1 MKWKILLFF
10 VLTSCET
17 PSNKSKIVYIV
28 FNEKTAYVE
37 LNDRQYAYKRIW
49 KEDNACWELR
59 FGKDP
64 SFITDPTYKIEFEKS
79 LANKSLLLG
88 TCNEKEY
95 RYTCVFSKLVVDGV
109 SLHKVEY
116 NNFSSQQIEKMKCE
130 NEEFYSSCKLIIDQE

>member
-28 FNEKTAYVE
+28 FKEKTAYVE

-64 SFITDPTYKIEFEKS
+64 SFITDLT
-79 LANKSLLLG
+79 
-88 TCNEKEY
+88 
-95 RYTCVFSKLVVDGV
+95 
-109 SLHKVEY
+109 
-116 NNFSSQQIEKMKCE
+116 
-130 NEEFYSSCKLIIDQE
+130 